1 MTEQQKNALLPAGLR
16 DVLPPDAAFE
26 AEIVERLVASFAA
39 RGYDRI
45 KPPLIEFEEGLLS
58 GARAARV
65 AGEIRWANALKTI
78 APARRAFGET
88 TS

>member
-39 RGYDRI
+39 RCDMDKR
-45 KPPLIEFEEGLLS
+45 S
-58 GARAARV
+58 
-65 AGEIRWANALKTI
+65 
-78 APARRAFGET
+78 
-88 TS
+88 